1 MCGRYVFVSE
11 PRELKSDFPD
21 LEIISQS
28 QPKTN
33 ISPGQDISVV
43 RKKKTH
49 ILSSMR
55 WGLIPSW
62 AKDHAGT
69 FKTFNARSET
79 ITEKPT
85 FRTPFKKKRC
95 LIPFNGFYEWK
106 TEGKKKTPHYFF
118 SPTSDILYFAGLYDE
133 WEGHN
138 GYLESC
144 TVITTSANS
153 LLSELHDRMPVILNP
168 SLWDVWL
175 SEKTNEKELL
185 GLLQPAPPDLLNKIM
200 VSEVREGVLPV
211 VS

>member
-106 TEGKKKTPHYFF
+106 ERTIRKLNSSLIRNSKQKRNHLHHFTFFTEICISVF
-118 SPTSDILYFAGLYDE
+118 
-133 WEGHN
+133 
-138 GYLESC
+138 
-144 TVITTSANS
+144 
-153 LLSELHDRMPVILNP
+153 
-168 SLWDVWL
+168 
-175 SEKTNEKELL
+175 
-185 GLLQPAPPDLLNKIM
+185 
-200 VSEVREGVLPV
+200 LP
-211 VS
+211 